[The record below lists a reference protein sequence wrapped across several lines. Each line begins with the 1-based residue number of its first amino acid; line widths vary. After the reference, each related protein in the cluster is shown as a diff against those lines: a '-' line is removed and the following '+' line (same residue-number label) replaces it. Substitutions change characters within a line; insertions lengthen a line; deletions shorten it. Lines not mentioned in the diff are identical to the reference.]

1 MSGNG
6 PGKAAQ
12 EESRMQ
18 GGDDQEIAPARTRG
32 WVKALLA
39 ASLALNL
46 AIGGLWAGMWLGHET
61 TSGVGRRDSGLG
73 PLASAMRGE
82 DWKAM
87 REAWVSR
94 NPDLKRG
101 HEQLRAEYD
110 PLLATL
116 RTEPFNAGAM
126 QGALATI
133 SQNNSHR
140 LISASEVIGAYL
152 STLPDAER
160 LAYAKRL
167 EKTLEPRKKRD

>member
-1 MSGNG
+1 MSENG
-6 PGKAAQ
+6 PDKASDKPAGTP
-12 EESRMQ
+12 EN
-18 GGDDQEIAPARTRG
+18 APRTRG

-46 AIGGLWAGMWLGHET
+46 AIGGLWAGIWLGGEDH
-61 TSGVGRRDSGLG
+61 SGGGGRRDYGLG

-87 REAWVSR
+87 REAWVNR

-101 HEQLRAEYD
+101 HDQLRADYD

-116 RTEPFNAGAM
+116 RAAPFDAAAM
-126 QGALATI
+126 QSALARI

-152 STLPDAER
+152 ATLNDAER
-160 LAYAKRL
+160 QAYAKRL
-167 EKTLEPRKKRD
+167 ERALEPRKKKD